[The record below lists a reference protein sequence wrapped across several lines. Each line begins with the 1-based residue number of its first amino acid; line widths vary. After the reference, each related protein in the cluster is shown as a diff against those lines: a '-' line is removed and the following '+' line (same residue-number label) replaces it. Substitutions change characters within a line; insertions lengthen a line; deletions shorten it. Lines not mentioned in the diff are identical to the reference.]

1 MANKLLK
8 EARSILFVVTER
20 TKQREDSDAALTSN
34 PGSAG
39 DVLSGA
45 VLNVKLHPFTAIRVN
60 GSLHELMLR
69 QVPETVAL
77 TRLKDDA
84 WATNEL

>member
-8 EARSILFVVTER
+8 EARSVFFVVTEG
-20 TKQREDSDAALTSN
+20 TKQREDSDAALASN
-34 PGSAG
+34 SGSAG

-45 VLNVKLHPFTAIRVN
+45 VLDVELHPFTAIRVN
-60 GSLHELMLR
+60 GSLYELVLR
-69 QVPETVAL
+69 QVAETVAL
-77 TRLKDDA
+77 TWLKDDA